1 MNGIYTEVAGIG
13 GTTVCC
19 GAATRGWS
27 IQREKPSETTREQLK
42 CSTTNCYQVL
52 KIQKGRCGQKE
63 KTKNRRG
70 YALSV
75 NETRRA
81 EFVRKHVKNIAAISV
96 KLD

>member
-42 CSTTNCYQVL
+42 CLTTNCYQVL

-63 KTKNRRG
+63 KIG
-70 YALSV
+70 
-75 NETRRA
+75 EGTR
-81 EFVRKHVKNIAAISV
+81 
-96 KLD
+96 

>member
-13 GTTVCC
+13 GTTVC
-19 GAATRGWS
+19 GGATRGWS

-52 KIQKGRCGQKE
+52 KIQKGRCGQK
-63 KTKNRRG
+63 KKNRRG